1 MDVAR
6 IRAELPSAIAQ
17 AYFNAGTFGPLPSA
31 AHAAMAGHLASV
43 HEVGR
48 IGAEAFAA
56 WGATMTD
63 VRAAFATA
71 LDGDPDDMALT
82 HSTTDGVNLVVWG
95 LELAAGDEVV
105 TTNAE
110 HPGITAPLAELVRRR
125 GVTVRV
131 AEPTRA
137 AIAAELTP
145 RTKLVALSHVLWTTG
160 EVLPLPEIAADAHD
174 HGALF
179 LVDGAQSGGAIAVD
193 APASGADFY
202 TLSGQKW
209 LLGPS
214 GTGALWVRRERL
226 DAPRD
231 GLALVPLEDRGPGR
245 EPRPWP
251 GARRLDA
258 GSATLTALVGR
269 DRGAALARRGRGL
282 GGRLHAGRC
291 ARARAARAAQH
302 RHRVRLAP
310 VDVPSTI
317 VAFEVEG
324 AEAADVVKALGERGV
339 IVRSIPGPEY
349 VRASVGFWNDADDL
363 QRLADGLAAL

>member
-6 IRAELPSAIAQ
+6 IRAELPSATAQ
-17 AYFNAGTFGPLPSA
+17 AYLNAGTFGPLPTA
-31 AHAAMAGHLASV
+31 AHAAMADHLRSV
-43 HEVGR
+43 HEAGR

-56 WGATMTD
+56 WGVLMAD

-71 LDGDPDDMALT
+71 VDGDADDMALT

-95 LELAAGDEVV
+95 LELGAGDEVV

-110 HPGITAPLAELVRRR
+110 HPGITAPLAELAHRR

-137 AIAAELTP
+137 AIAAELTA
-145 RTKLVALSHVLWTTG
+145 RTRLVAFSHVLWTTG
-160 EVLPLPEIAADAHD
+160 EVLPLPELAADAHD
-174 HGALF
+174 HGALL

-214 GTGALWVRRERL
+214 GTGALWVRRESL
-226 DAPRD
+226 GA
-231 GLALVPLEDRGPGR
+231 LATAWPWYLSEDRGPGR
-245 EPRPWP
+245 DPRPWP

-258 GSATLTALVGR
+258 GSSTLTALAGATAALRWRAEVAGWEAGFTR
-269 DRGAALARRGRGL
+269 AAALARELRVLL
-282 GGRLHAGRC
+282 GTVA
-291 ARARAARAAQH
+291 
-302 RHRVRLAP
+302 RVRLAD
-310 VDVPSTI
+310 VAVPSTL
-317 VAFEVEG
+317 VAFQVEG

-339 IVRSIPGPEY
+339 IVRSIPGPEL